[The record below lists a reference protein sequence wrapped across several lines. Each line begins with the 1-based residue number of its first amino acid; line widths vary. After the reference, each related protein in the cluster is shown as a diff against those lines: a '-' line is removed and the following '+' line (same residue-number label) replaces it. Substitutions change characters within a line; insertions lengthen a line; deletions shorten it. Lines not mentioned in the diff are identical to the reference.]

1 MQRVMSGLGI
11 LRRFGQSVGP
21 YLMLEILLPG
31 GTLLAL
37 LLFLYRRRKV
47 DIESAVSRAVA
58 AVRRDLASMVGQGI
72 FALRP
77 CDLRPWR
84 ALHPGAR
91 DGSGSVGELNAC
103 RVRVSQ
109 CRIWSPPYDCR

>member
-1 MQRVMSGLGI
+1 MQMVMSGLGI

-47 DIESAVSRAVA
+47 DIGSAVSRAVA
-58 AVRRDLASMVGQGI
+58 AVRRDLASMIGQGI
-72 FALRP
+72 FAPAAMRSPALAGSPSRRP
-77 CDLRPWR
+77 RR
-84 ALHPGAR
+84 VGPGR
-91 DGSGSVGELNAC
+91 
-103 RVRVSQ
+103 
-109 CRIWSPPYDCR
+109 